1 MTEPILQRTIAAKG
15 HGGRHAGQ
23 RGERQ
28 GGALTAS
35 VLLGPAT
42 CLVLLGLLLPIGV
55 LFRYSFNRFE
65 PRLMMVEA
73 VTLENYLKFFTDP
86 FYTNIFWTT
95 LRVALVCTVICLL
108 CAFPLAYVLARTE
121 SRYKNLLL
129 ILVVLPLFVGN
140 AVRAAGWMTL
150 FGSKGAFNA
159 SLLWLGLVDA
169 PLQIMFTEKAVI
181 IGIIAVNLPYMVL
194 TLQSVLEGIARNLEE
209 AAFSLGAGP
218 WLMFRRVLWPLA
230 LPGFIAGAI
239 FCFILAM
246 NAYATPVLLGGPQFK
261 MMGPLVFGQFR
272 LNNWPFG
279 AAIAFVLMTATL
291 LLTASANL
299 LSQRRYRRN
308 LTGQP
313 L

>member
-1 MTEPILQRTIAAKG
+1 MAVPAAINRRSAG
-15 HGGRHAGQ
+15 EEGGGSLLSA
-23 RGERQ
+23 
-28 GGALTAS
+28 AT
-35 VLLGPAT
+35 LLGPAT
-42 CLVLLGLLLPIGV
+42 FVVALGLMLPLLI

-73 VTLENYLKFFTDP
+73 VTLANYVKFFTDP

-95 LRVALVCTVICLL
+95 LRVALLCTLVCLVL
-108 CAFPLAYVLARTE
+108 AFPLAYVLARSE
-121 SRYKNLLL
+121 SRYKNVLLM
-129 ILVVLPLFVGN
+129 LVVLPLFVGN

-150 FGSKGAFNA
+150 FGSKGALNA
-159 SLLWLGLVDA
+159 GLLQLGLIGA
-169 PLQIMFTEKAVI
+169 PLQIMFTERAVV

-218 WLMFRRVLWPLA
+218 WIMFRRVLWPLA
-230 LPGFIAGAI
+230 LPGIIAGAI
-239 FCFILAM
+239 LCFILAM

-279 AAIAFVLMTATL
+279 AAIAFILMVATL
-291 LLTASANL
+291 ALTAAANL
-299 LSQRRYRRN
+299 LIQRRYGQGARRQH
-308 LTGQP
+308 T
-313 L
+313 

>member
-1 MTEPILQRTIAAKG
+1 MASAV
-15 HGGRHAGQ
+15 RHRSLA
-23 RGERQ
+23 GERQ
-28 GGALTAS
+28 ASALTAS

-42 CLVLLGLLLPIGV
+42 LLVALGLLLPV
-55 LFRYSFNRFE
+55 LILLRYSFNRFE

-73 VTLENYLKFFTDP
+73 LTLENYVKFFTDP
-86 FYTNIFWTT
+86 FYTNVLWTT
-95 LRVALVCTVICLL
+95 LRVALICTVICLL
-108 CAFPLAYVLARTE
+108 LAFPLAYVLARTE
-121 SRYKNLLL
+121 SRYKHVLLM
-129 ILVVLPLFVGN
+129 LVVLPLFIGN

-150 FGSKGAFNA
+150 FGSKGALNA
-159 SLLWLGLVDA
+159 SLLGLGLIGA
-169 PLQIMFTEKAVI
+169 PLEIMFTERAVI
-181 IGIIAVNLPYMVL
+181 IGIIAVNLPYLVL

-230 LPGFIAGAI
+230 LPGIVAGAI
-239 FCFILAM
+239 LCFILAM

-279 AAIAFVLMTATL
+279 AAVAFVLMTATL
-291 LLTASANL
+291 VLTASANVL
-299 LSQRRYRRN
+299 AQRRYRRR
-308 LTGQP
+308 LSSAP

>member
-1 MTEPILQRTIAAKG
+1 MKATMKSGSQTNRA
-15 HGGRHAGQ
+15 GGR
-23 RGERQ
+23 Q
-28 GGALTAS
+28 GSTLTAS
-35 VLLGPAT
+35 LLLGPAT
-42 CLVLLGLLLPIGV
+42 VVVVLGLLLPVLI

-86 FYTNIFWTT
+86 FYTNILWTT
-95 LRVALVCTVICLL
+95 LRVASICTLICLL
-108 CAFPLAYVLARTE
+108 LAFPLAYVLARTE
-121 SRYKNLLL
+121 SRYKHVLLM
-129 ILVVLPLFVGN
+129 LVVLPLFVGN

-159 SLLWLGLVDA
+159 LLLWLGLIRA
-169 PLQIMFTEKAVI
+169 PLEIMFTEKAVI

-218 WLMFRRVLWPLA
+218 WQMFRRVLWPLA
-230 LPGFIAGAI
+230 LPGTIAGAI

-279 AAIAFVLMTATL
+279 AAVAFVLMTATL
-291 LLTASANL
+291 LLTASANVL
-299 LSQRRYRRN
+299 GQRRYRRGLN
-308 LTGQP
+308 GAP
-313 L
+313 I